1 MVLLRRKLDR
11 PVAIEERDASGQ
23 HRLSFATIDPRGK
36 AWEFAALVTS
46 TDAEILSSDNSTATA
61 ATPISTRHG
70 DLSNQGRYGCWLR
83 RQEAASDARAA
94 GLPGSS
100 SAWRS
105 WPRRR

>member
-46 TDAEILSSDNSTATA
+46 RTPRSSRSDNSTATA
-61 ATPISTRHG
+61 RRHITTHG
-70 DLSNQGRYGCWLR
+70 DFENQGRYGCWLR

-100 SAWRS
+100 SAWQS